1 LSLRIHNYRE
11 VLKALKHFGFY
22 PESQVGSHIQLK
34 HADGRRLTAPRDD
47 VIKIGVIKSII
58 SYTNIPVDEF
68 LKYL

>member
-1 LSLRIHNYRE
+1 MSLRNHSYRE

-22 PESQVGSHIQLK
+22 PESQSGSHIQLK
-34 HADGRRLTAPRDD
+34 HADGRRLTVPRHN
-47 VIKIGVIKSII
+47 VIKIGVMKSII